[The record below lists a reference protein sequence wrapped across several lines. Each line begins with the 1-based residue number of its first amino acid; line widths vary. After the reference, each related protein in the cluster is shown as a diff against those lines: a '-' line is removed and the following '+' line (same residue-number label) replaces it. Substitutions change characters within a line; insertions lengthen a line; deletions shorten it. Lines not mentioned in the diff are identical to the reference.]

1 MKCLFVLSVILVSA
15 VAGPQRYGP
24 PPPPPPPSNGGYGAP
39 PPPPPSNGYGAPAG
53 SSCGQGEV
61 LNVDGNCAR
70 PVVSKS
76 VYVYH
81 APEQE
86 VPYSYPPQ
94 VPPPKI
100 EVDIVFVKTPE
111 AADQDEPIVVPPPQ
125 KKTLVYVLSKKQE
138 AGGQQLIE
146 IPSGP
151 KVKPEVFYVNYNE
164 GDNQQLP
171 GGISLQDALNSAS
184 QTGQEIDGAGNG
196 GGNGGNGGGYG
207 APAPAPAP
215 TGYGPPPPAPTY
227 G

>member
-1 MKCLFVLSVILVSA
+1 MGFVFSVILASA
-15 VAGPQRYGP
+15 LAGPQRYG

-39 PPPPPSNGYGAPAG
+39 PPPPPSNGGYGAPA
-53 SSCGQGEV
+53 SPSCGEGEV
-61 LNVDGNCAR
+61 LHVDGNCVR
-70 PVVSKS
+70 PEVSKS

-94 VPPPKI
+94 GPPPKI

-111 AADQDEPIVVPPPQ
+111 ALDQNEPIVVPPPQ

-146 IPSGP
+146 IPTGP

-164 GDNQQLP
+164 GDNHQLP

-184 QTGQEIDGAGNG
+184 QQGQEIYGATNG
-196 GGNGGNGGGYG
+196 GGGGGNGGGYG
-207 APAPAPAP
+207 APAPAPSP
-215 TGYGPPPPAPTY
+215 SVYGPPVPAPTY

>member
-1 MKCLFVLSVILVSA
+1 MGELHPGLVTMKYLFLFSVIFASA
-15 VAGPQRYGP
+15 LAGPQRYG
-24 PPPPPPPSNGGYGAP
+24 PPPPPPSNGGYGAP
-39 PPPPPSNGYGAPAG
+39 AG
-53 SSCGQGEV
+53 PSCGQGEV
-61 LNVDGNCAR
+61 LHVDGNCVR
-70 PVVSKS
+70 PEVFKS

-111 AADQDEPIVVPPPQ
+111 TLDQNEPIVVPPPQ

-138 AGGQQLIE
+138 VGGQQLIE
-146 IPSGP
+146 IPTGP

-184 QTGQEIDGAGNG
+184 QTGQEIDGASNG
-196 GGNGGNGGGYG
+196 GGGNGGGYG

-215 TGYGPPPPAPTY
+215 TGYGPPAPSPTY